1 MMVRKEEKEEGPFGD
16 RTKAERGLHRRGM
29 GLWGILTSVF
39 PLHVLNEHYHESTR
53 SLALCSRHRV
63 IVETESRRW
72 VKSI

>member
-1 MMVRKEEKEEGPFGD
+1 
-16 RTKAERGLHRRGM
+16 M